1 MTFEN
6 YLKTLGFD
14 RLVRLWNEYCWG
26 EKGCAENAI
35 YDSIDQLSSDG
46 LCTGIELTRA
56 VFFGDVRGWNDR
68 VSFNG
73 YGNLYSV
80 YDYDSSPI
88 VISYLAEWLKDEDH
102 EVYQE
107 WVEDVTGEFAEY
119 LVDNVDMTELYELWV
134 EYEFEGE
141 PASDAEVEDMF
152 DAEVLAAD
160 LLKDNHQ
167 LFQDWLQEDDES
179 AELEELKDE
188 EQV

>member
-6 YLKTLGFD
+6 YLKSLSFD
-14 RLVRLWNEYCWG
+14 RLVWLWNEYCW
-26 EKGCAENAI
+26 
-35 YDSIDQLSSDG
+35 SDG
-46 LCTGIELTRA
+46 SADEAIHDCIEALSDEGILTGIELARA

-88 VISYLAEWLKDEDH
+88 VISYLAKWLKYEEH
-102 EVYQE
+102 EVYDE

-119 LVDNVDMTELYELWV
+119 LVDNVAMTELYELWV
-134 EYEFEGE
+134 EYEFVGE

-152 DAEVLAAD
+152 DAEILAVD
-160 LLKDNHQ
+160 LLKDNHW

-179 AELEELKDE
+179 AELEERKDE
-188 EQV
+188 I

>member
-6 YLKTLGFD
+6 YLKSLSFD
-14 RLVRLWNEYCWG
+14 RLVRLWNEYCWSDLG
-26 EKGCAENAI
+26 STDEAI
-35 YDSIDQLSSDG
+35 YDSIEAISDG
-46 LCTGIELTRA
+46 ELLTGIELTRA

-102 EVYQE
+102 EVYDE

-119 LVDNVDMTELYELWV
+119 LAANFDTSDLYELWV
-134 EYEFEGE
+134 EYEGE
-141 PASDAEVEDMF
+141 PDGDETMIDVF
-152 DAEVLAAD
+152 DIEVLADD
-160 LLKDNHQ
+160 LIKDDHEY
-167 LFQDWLQEDDES
+167 FQDWLSEQEDDES
-179 AELEELKDE
+179 ALLEEREDE
-188 EQV
+188 E

>member
-6 YLKTLGFD
+6 YLKTLSFD
-14 RLVRLWNEYCWG
+14 RLVWLWNEYCYS
-26 EKGCAENAI
+26 EKGSADDII
-35 YDSIDQLSSDG
+35 YDCVEDIHAQMVMDG
-46 LCTGIELTRA
+46 FDIARA
-56 VFFGDVRGWNDR
+56 LFFGDVRGWNDR

-102 EVYQE
+102 EAYQE
-107 WVEDVTGEFAEY
+107 WVEDVMGEFAEY

-141 PASDAEVEDMF
+141 PASDAEVVDMF

-160 LLKDNHQ
+160 LLMDNHEF
-167 LFQDWLQEDDES
+167 FQDWLQEDDES
-179 AELEELKDE
+179 ALLEEKSDE
-188 EQV
+188 V